1 MKPEREKQMP
11 YDITYIWG
19 FPTGA
24 VVKNP
29 PASEGDAGDVGSI
42 LRLGGSPGMGNGT
55 PLQYFCPEKSHGQR
69 SLAAYSPWSHKESDT
84 NEQLKTHTHTHTYT
98 HTHKH
103 THIYI
108 CVCVFFYQITDI
120 YVCMYLHVCS
130 VMPDSL

>member
-1 MKPEREKQMP
+1 MP

-108 CVCVFFYQITDI
+108 CVCVFFYQILI
-120 YVCMYLHVCS
+120 YMYVCICMCAQSCLTLCDP
-130 VMPDSL
+130 MD